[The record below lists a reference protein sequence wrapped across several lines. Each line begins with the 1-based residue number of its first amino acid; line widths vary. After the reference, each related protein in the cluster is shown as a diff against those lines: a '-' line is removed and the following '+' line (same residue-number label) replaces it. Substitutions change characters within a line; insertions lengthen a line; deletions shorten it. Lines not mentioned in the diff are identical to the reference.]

1 MSAGKEIS
9 SGKIKVMYIF
19 AALPVGGAEEVL
31 LTEVE
36 GLDKKT
42 FDPFVCVISEKG
54 PIGEQIEKTGVRV
67 IPLHRMGKSQFD
79 YRIIRNLYT
88 LMRRE
93 GVHVVHTHLYDGN
106 KYGRL
111 AAILARV
118 PCIVS
123 TYQNVYVRRRLKYHL
138 INWALSAVNDRILA
152 GSEAVKES
160 VMRYDRIG
168 AGKIQVLY
176 NAIDPAKF
184 RGGESGGD
192 VRRRFGIK
200 AEDFLIGVIARL
212 EEQKGHI
219 YVLQAMSQVVRNYRA
234 VKVLVVG
241 DGKLRSFL
249 QERTRTLGLSDFVL
263 FAGTQR
269 PTDPILRALDL
280 FLLPSLWEG
289 FSISI
294 LEAMAMGVPVVATAV
309 GGASEVITSGKDGLL
324 IQPGDVG
331 SLTAAIEDSLLHRD
345 KFRQMGK
352 NGKETVIRNFTKAN
366 HLAMLQSL
374 YLEVLGKKGVKL
386 YGAGI

>member
-1 MSAGKEIS
+1 
-9 SGKIKVMYIF
+9 
-19 AALPVGGAEEVL
+19 
-31 LTEVE
+31 
-36 GLDKKT
+36 
-42 FDPFVCVISEKG
+42 
-54 PIGEQIEKTGVRV
+54 
-67 IPLHRMGKSQFD
+67 
-79 YRIIRNLYT
+79 
-88 LMRRE
+88 
-93 GVHVVHTHLYDGN
+93 
-106 KYGRL
+106 
-111 AAILARV
+111 
-118 PCIVS
+118 
-123 TYQNVYVRRRLKYHL
+123 
-138 INWALSAVNDRILA
+138 
-152 GSEAVKES
+152 
-160 VMRYDRIG
+160 
-168 AGKIQVLY
+168 
-176 NAIDPAKF
+176 
-184 RGGESGGD
+184 

-219 YVLQAMSQVVRNYRA
+219 YLLQAMSQVVRNYRA